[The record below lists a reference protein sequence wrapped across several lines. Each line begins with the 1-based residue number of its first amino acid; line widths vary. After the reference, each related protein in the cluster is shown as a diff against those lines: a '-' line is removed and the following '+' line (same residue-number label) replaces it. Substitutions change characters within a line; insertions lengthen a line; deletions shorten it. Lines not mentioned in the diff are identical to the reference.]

1 MVCRVCTGFSN
12 LGEVAVCEGQRYEGT
27 VASLSVPKGPGGLEA
42 LKHDLSL
49 LPQAQHSPPS
59 PGKEGANT
67 PSGLAVSGTEPTFL
81 LAPRSKGLSVN
92 PNRYETIKN
101 ERPPLCCALKNS
113 SSPCPQAKSVEKE
126 TNLVV
131 EENKTEAQ
139 DQGKE
144 EKRLAKLWRTEQ
156 RMLNLKRK

>member
-27 VASLSVPKGPGGLEA
+27 VASLSVPKGLGGSVNRVVE
-42 LKHDLSL
+42 KK
-49 LPQAQHSPPS
+49 AQHSPPS

-81 LAPRSKGLSVN
+81 LAPHSKGLSVN

-113 SSPCPQAKSVEKE
+113 SSPYPQAKSGKTPFDFILK
-126 TNLVV
+126 TNSL
-131 EENKTEAQ
+131 
-139 DQGKE
+139 
-144 EKRLAKLWRTEQ
+144 
-156 RMLNLKRK
+156 